1 MRILFV
7 ADVFGA
13 PGGAAV
19 RARLPR
25 VKRERD
31 IDVTVVNG
39 ENAAGGY
46 GLTPENAQELWGAG
60 ADAVTGGNHLW
71 AQKAIV
77 DFIARNPRLLRAV
90 NFPPGT
96 PGATSAVWRT
106 DSGATF
112 GVAYVLG
119 RTFMA
124 PLDDPFRAIDEEL
137 ARPEW
142 RDARVR
148 LVEVHAEA
156 TSEKLALAIHL
167 DGRVSAVIGTHT
179 HVQTA
184 DARILPGGTA
194 FLTDAGMTGPQD
206 SIIGVEKDLALARFR
221 NQLPVRF
228 QPASGDVW
236 MHGAVVDVDEKTGR
250 ARSIQAF
257 KEPLLK

>member
-13 PGGAAV
+13 PGRAAV
-19 RARLPR
+19 RSILPR
-25 VKRERD
+25 LQSERGV
-31 IDVTVVNG
+31 DVTVVNG

-60 ADAVTGGNHLW
+60 ADVITGGNHLW
-71 AQKAIV
+71 AQKSIL
-77 DFIARNPRLLRAV
+77 DFIPRNPRLLRAV

-106 DSGATF
+106 ESGAHF

-124 PLDDPFRAIDEEL
+124 PLDDPFRAIEMEL

-142 RDARVR
+142 KDARVR
-148 LVEVHAEA
+148 LVEIHAEA
-156 TSEKLALAIHL
+156 TSEKLAMAHFL

-194 FLTDAGMTGPQD
+194 FLCDAGMTGPHD
-206 SIIGVEKDLALARFR
+206 SIIGVEKELALARFR
-221 NQLPVRF
+221 PGLPVRF
-228 QPASGDVW
+228 QPARDDVW
-236 MHGAVVDVDEKTGR
+236 LQGVLVEVDERTGR
-250 ARSIQAF
+250 ALTIQTLR
-257 KEPLLK
+257 EPLR